1 MIASNAVRSHEINMS
16 QNGILLHVQGGHAW
30 WKPHCLVQCNLRHLR
45 ESPQLRCETCFDQ
58 GWRYFCKQ
66 SLDQVSYS
74 FRCLFHIF
82 YTTPHQTA
90 VRLRGSE
97 EYLEVIPLDPNNG
110 MVTELPKGDVHK
122 FRRLQFLCYILK
134 IVTFATVSCD
144 GLWWFMDTTFLSLL
158 NSFGNYQTACSAS
171 SRLL

>member
-1 MIASNAVRSHEINMS
+1 MEYFCMFKGATLGGSHIVLGNATCDTS
-16 QNGILLHVQGGHAW
+16 
-30 WKPHCLVQCNLRHLR
+30 
-45 ESPQLRCETCFDQ
+45 ESPPDFAVKRALTKDGGTFANSRLTKF
-58 GWRYFCKQ
+58 
-66 SLDQVSYS
+66 SS

-82 YTTPHQTA
+82 YTSPHQTA

-144 GLWWFMDTTFLSLL
+144 GL
-158 NSFGNYQTACSAS
+158 
-171 SRLL
+171 

>member
-1 MIASNAVRSHEINMS
+1 MRSIWAKMEYFCMFKGATLGGSHIVLCNATCDTS
-16 QNGILLHVQGGHAW
+16 
-30 WKPHCLVQCNLRHLR
+30 
-45 ESPQLRCETCFDQ
+45 ESPPNFAVKRALTKDGGTFANSRLTKFPIV
-58 GWRYFCKQ
+58 F
-66 SLDQVSYS
+66 VAFFTS
-74 FRCLFHIF
+74 F
-82 YTTPHQTA
+82 TTPQQTA